1 MSLKLKLG
9 GLVVIIALLFV
20 GLMWFFSKNIHQL
33 EEVNQKKQAEQVL
46 LNASKR
52 LPFGKIISQ
61 LDLSS
66 KYYITTLIRKDIS
79 VMQDI
84 IQVILRLEDKQEFI
98 SSLQNTQIDL
108 IAIELLLQELTTKF
122 AQQYAITQQDI
133 LKLGQ
138 LELLADKVETL
149 VTAYN
154 EYLDI
159 EEIRIKEVY
168 KLYSNISIGIMLI
181 AISIVFLILY
191 FNILQ
196 PVARLTSLTEEV
208 LHGNYKT
215 QIPVTSGDELGK
227 LANSFNLMTKNLL
240 DSFTVNLRMKAE
252 LDVAKH
258 LQQMVLPKDIE
269 LQHIEKLDITGFME
283 PASEVG
289 GDYYEVLN
297 HDGHIKIGIGDVT
310 GHGLESGVVML
321 MVQTTVRALLLAG
334 ITEPEK
340 FLNIVNR
347 TIYHN
352 VQRMETDKNL
362 TLSLLDYHN
371 GILQLT
377 GQHEEV
383 LLVRKNG
390 KIERID
396 TFDLGFMIGLE
407 KDISEFASH
416 QEIVLQSGDGIVL
429 YTDGIT
435 EARNINKQLYSLER
449 LCKIVSHNWSGTSK
463 QIQQAV
469 IADVKDY
476 IGKQTI
482 FDDITLLVL
491 KQK

>member
-33 EEVNQKKQAEQVL
+33 EEVNQKRQAEQVL
-46 LNASKR
+46 LSASKR

-79 VMQDI
+79 VMLNI
-84 IQVILRLEDKQEFI
+84 IQVILRLEYKQEFI

-108 IAIELLLQELTTKF
+108 IAIELLLQELNTKF
-122 AQQYAITQQDI
+122 AQKYVITKQDI

-138 LELLADKVETL
+138 LELLANKVETL
-149 VTAYN
+149 VIAYN

-196 PVARLTSLTEEV
+196 PVAKLTSLTEEV
-208 LHGNYKT
+208 LHGNYKA

-269 LQHIEKLDITGFME
+269 LQHIE
-283 PASEVG
+283 
-289 GDYYEVLN
+289 
-297 HDGHIKIGIGDVT
+297 
-310 GHGLESGVVML
+310 
-321 MVQTTVRALLLAG
+321 
-334 ITEPEK
+334 
-340 FLNIVNR
+340 
-347 TIYHN
+347 
-352 VQRMETDKNL
+352 
-362 TLSLLDYHN
+362 
-371 GILQLT
+371 
-377 GQHEEV
+377 
-383 LLVRKNG
+383 
-390 KIERID
+390 
-396 TFDLGFMIGLE
+396 
-407 KDISEFASH
+407 
-416 QEIVLQSGDGIVL
+416 
-429 YTDGIT
+429 
-435 EARNINKQLYSLER
+435 
-449 LCKIVSHNWSGTSK
+449 
-463 QIQQAV
+463 
-469 IADVKDY
+469 
-476 IGKQTI
+476 
-482 FDDITLLVL
+482 
-491 KQK
+491 